1 MVLSKLLHI
10 CEPLKLKQHPN
21 DVGRMMIE
29 FSGKKILVVGG
40 AGFVGSN
47 LTNQLLKSDVQK
59 IWVVDN
65 LLSADISQVSCDA
78 RLDFIHGS
86 ITDDSI
92 LYRLPEDLDY
102 VFHLATY
109 HGNQSSIEDPLK
121 DHENNTLTSLKL
133 FNRIHSFKQLK
144 KVVYSSAGCTVAKKT
159 FDDAPAT
166 VEQEDVSLYL
176 DSPYQMSK
184 IFGEFYGNYYF
195 MRYGMPFVKARF
207 QNVYGPGEIL
217 GSGVWR
223 GNANTVWRNVTPTF
237 IFKALHQE
245 SLPLEN
251 NGIATRDFIYVD
263 DIVAGLIACALHG
276 KVGGVYNIAA
286 GVETSI
292 RELANMINELSGSS
306 AVIDEKPARAWDRSG
321 KRHGDPSKSADE
333 LGFKAQVSLPE
344 GLQKTIRWTKENM
357 PIIKR
362 CMEPHARYLPEIR
375 KYL

>member
-1 MVLSKLLHI
+1 MA
-10 CEPLKLKQHPN
+10 N
-21 DVGRMMIE
+21 
-29 FSGKKILVVGG
+29 FSGKEILVVGG

-47 LTNQLLKSDVQK
+47 LTQKLLAADAGNV
-59 IWVVDN
+59 IVVDN
-65 LLSADISQVSCDA
+65 LLSADITRVPEDP
-78 RLDFIHGS
+78 RLKFIHAS
-86 ITDDSI
+86 ITEDAVLNAI
-92 LYRLPEDLDY
+92 PEDLDY

-133 FNRIHSFKQLK
+133 FDRISKLK
-144 KVVYSSAGCTVAKKT
+144 SIEKVVYSSAGCTVAKKT
-159 FDDAPAT
+159 FDHAEAT

-195 MRYGMPFVKARF
+195 MRYNMPFVKARF

-217 GSGVWR
+217 GAGQWR

-237 IFKALHQE
+237 IFKALNNLA
-245 SLPLEN
+245 LPLEN

-263 DIVAGLIACALHG
+263 DIADGLMACALRG
-276 KVGGVYNIAA
+276 KAGGVYNIAS

-292 RELANMINELSGSS
+292 RELAEMINELTGSK
-306 AVIDEKPARAWDRSG
+306 AAIDHAPARAWDRSG
-321 KRHGDPSKSADE
+321 KRHGDTSKSENE

-344 GLQKTIRWTKENM
+344 GLRKTVEWTKEN
-357 PIIKR
+357 IETIHR
-362 CMEPHARYLPEIR
+362 CMASHVRYLPEI
-375 KYL
+375 KAYVP

>member
-1 MVLSKLLHI
+1 
-10 CEPLKLKQHPN
+10 
-21 DVGRMMIE
+21 MMG

-47 LTNQLLKSDVQK
+47 LTRTLLESNPQQV
-59 IWVVDN
+59 IVVDN
-65 LLSADISQVSCDA
+65 LLSADISQVMSH
-78 RLDFIHGS
+78 LSLTFIHGS
-86 ITDDSI
+86 ITEDKI
-92 LYRLPEDLDY
+92 LYDLPADLDY

-133 FNRIHSFKQLK
+133 FDRISRFKSLK

-159 FDDAPAT
+159 FDAAAAT

-195 MRYGMPFVKARF
+195 MRYDMPFVKARF

-217 GSGVWR
+217 GAGQWR

-237 IFKALHQE
+237 IFKALHGQA
-245 SLPLEN
+245 LPLEN

-263 DIVAGLIACALHG
+263 DIVQGLIACALKG
-276 KVGGVYNIAA
+276 EPGQVYNIAS

-292 RELANMINELSGSS
+292 RELAMLINEVTGNSVAL
-306 AVIDEKPARAWDRSG
+306 ANEPARPWDRSG
-321 KRHGDPSKSADE
+321 KRHGSPEKSESE
-333 LGFKAQVSLPE
+333 LGFKARISLPE
-344 GLQKTIRWTKENM
+344 GLEKTIHWTNNNL
-357 PIIKR
+357 PLIKQ
-362 CMEPHARYLPEIR
+362 CIQKHVHYLPDLAQ
-375 KYL
+375 YNL

>member
-1 MVLSKLLHI
+1 M
-10 CEPLKLKQHPN
+10 
-21 DVGRMMIE
+21 D
-29 FSGKKILVVGG
+29 FSGNKILVVGG

-47 LTNQLLKSDVQK
+47 LTEKLLERNAAEV
-59 IWVVDN
+59 IVVDN
-65 LLSADISQVSCDA
+65 LLSADISRVPSHKN
-78 RLDFIHGS
+78 LTFIQGS
-86 ITDDSI
+86 ITEDKI
-92 LYRLPEDLDY
+92 LYNLPKDLDY

-133 FNRIHSFKQLK
+133 FEHISKFDSLK

-159 FDDAPAT
+159 FDDADAT

-195 MRYGMPFVKARF
+195 MRYKMPFVKARF

-217 GSGVWR
+217 GAGQWR
-223 GNANTVWRNVTPTF
+223 GNANTIWRNVTPTF

-245 SLPLEN
+245 GLPLEN
-251 NGIATRDFIYVD
+251 NGIATRDFIFVD
-263 DIVAGLIACALHG
+263 DISEGLIACALRG
-276 KVGGVYNIAA
+276 QAGGVYNIAS

-292 RELANMINELSGSS
+292 YDLAKLINEITGNPSD
-306 AVIDEKPARAWDRSG
+306 IDAQPARPWDRSG
-321 KRHGDPSKSADE
+321 KRHGDTTKSEQE

-344 GLQKTIRWTKENM
+344 GLTKTIEWAKANM
-357 PIIKR
+357 GTIKR
-362 CMEPHARYLPEIR
+362 CMSNHQYYVPEID
-375 KYL
+375 KYID

>member
-1 MVLSKLLHI
+1 MT
-10 CEPLKLKQHPN
+10 
-21 DVGRMMIE
+21 G

-47 LTNQLLKSDVQK
+47 LTNKLLATDARQV
-59 IWVVDN
+59 IVVDN
-65 LLSADISQVSCDA
+65 LMSADISRVAEDP
-78 RLDFIHGS
+78 RLEFMHTS
-86 ITDDSI
+86 ITDDAA
-92 LYRLPEDLDY
+92 LNHLPEDLDF

-133 FNRIHSFKQLK
+133 FDRISKFKSIE

-159 FDDAPAT
+159 FDAAEAT

-195 MRYGMPFVKARF
+195 MRYNMPFVKARF

-217 GSGVWR
+217 GAGQWR
-223 GNANTVWRNVTPTF
+223 GNANTIWRNVTPTF
-237 IFKALHQE
+237 IFKALHHL

-263 DIVAGLIACALHG
+263 DIADGLIACALKG
-276 KVGGVYNIAA
+276 KAGGVYNIAS

-292 RELANMINELSGSS
+292 RELAELINEITSNT
-306 AVIDEKPARAWDRSG
+306 AVIDLAPARPWDRSG
-321 KRHGDPSKSADE
+321 KRHGDPSKSENE
-333 LGFKAQVSLPE
+333 LGFKAKVSLPD
-344 GLQKTIRWTKENM
+344 GLLKTINWTKENM
-357 PIIKR
+357 QTIKG
-362 CMEPHARYLPEIR
+362 CMSKHVRYVPEI
-375 KYL
+375 KEYI

>member
-1 MVLSKLLHI
+1 MS
-10 CEPLKLKQHPN
+10 
-21 DVGRMMIE
+21 D

-47 LTNQLLKSDVQK
+47 LTNKLLESDPKK
-59 IWVVDN
+59 IIVVDN
-65 LLSADISQVSCDA
+65 LLSADITRVANHSN
-78 RLDFIHGS
+78 LEFIHGS
-86 ITDDSI
+86 ITEDSI
-92 LYRLPEDLDY
+92 LYNLPEDLDY

-109 HGNQSSIEDPLK
+109 HGNQSSIESPLK

-133 FNRIHSFKQLK
+133 FDRISKFKSLK

-159 FDDAPAT
+159 FDHAEAT

-217 GSGVWR
+217 GAGLWR
-223 GNANTVWRNVTPTF
+223 GNANTIWRNVTPTF
-237 IFKALHQE
+237 VFKALHQQA
-245 SLPLEN
+245 LPLEN

-263 DIVAGLIACALHG
+263 DIVAGLIACALKG
-276 KVGGVYNIAA
+276 QSGGVYNIAS

-292 RELANMINELSGSS
+292 RELAMMINEVTGNK
-306 AVIDEKPARAWDRSG
+306 AAIDDMPARAWDRSG
-321 KRHGDPSKSADE
+321 KRHGDTSKSHNE
-333 LGFKAQVSLPE
+333 IGFKAQVSLPE
-344 GLQKTIRWTKENM
+344 GIQRTVDWTKQHM
-357 PIIKR
+357 TTIKQ
-362 CMEPHARYLPEIR
+362 CIKTHERYVPEV
-375 KYL
+375 KQYFDK